1 MKLQY
6 LGDSKDSFKWDY
18 HDYLANF
25 LKFSSLKIVFMM
37 TPPDE
42 TGEGRTLPSLFRAR
56 KGVIKF
62 CNELRCHRDP
72 QTVKLLPGNTGSNYS
87 VVLHEP
93 IDLRKD
99 NRTSYFSGLSSD
111 SRQLVFIDPDNGF
124 EPEKSFSEKHI
135 RYAEIKDILSQL
147 SQESVISIFQ
157 HFRRIT
163 FARDF
168 ARIKERL
175 GNCNATAVYWDW
187 VMFVAVSKS
196 KEAISMVI
204 DANRNYAERRPFLE
218 VIS

>member
-37 TPPDE
+37 TPPDK
-42 TGEGRTLPSLFRAR
+42 TGNGKTLPSLFRAR
-56 KGVIKF
+56 EGVMEF

-72 QTVKLLPGNTGSNYS
+72 QTVKLLPENTCSDNS
-87 VVLHEP
+87 IVLHEP

-99 NRTSYFSGLSSD
+99 NRASYFSGISSE

-135 RYAEIKDILSQL
+135 RYAEIRDILRQL
-147 SQESVISIFQ
+147 SEESVISIFQ
-157 HFRRIT
+157 HFRYIT
-163 FARDF
+163 YTKDF
-168 ARIKERL
+168 SRIKERL
-175 GNCNATAVYWDW
+175 GNFNATAVYWYS

-196 KEAISMVI
+196 KESISRVI
-204 DANRNYAERRPFLE
+204 DANRNYAERYPFLK
-218 VIS
+218 VIP